1 MKTETITWHELP
13 ADGMPDAETTVGAA
27 AGVDAGQGAGAAAGP
42 VDGLSRH
49 LPPAGQRGDGV
60 TPDRQR
66 GCADRGGRRHHCT
79 EGCNVNHTK
88 LIASLSAMWAQ
99 LDAVDEWRP
108 VIRNAIDVLAAPA
121 AGAPVER
128 MIKPLV
134 WARKDQL
141 QHASTRGGLMCAMY
155 PNTDRRADLQPLYD
169 QAALDAALNL
179 WPRDCRLCAN
189 FTTKT
194 GGCVSVVQCV
204 DSMQFKATPP
214 RQYWVSA
221 PNVLVSG
228 PTDADDL

>member
-1 MKTETITWHELP
+1 M
-13 ADGMPDAETTVGAA
+13 
-27 AGVDAGQGAGAAAGP
+27 
-42 VDGLSRH
+42 
-49 LPPAGQRGDGV
+49 
-60 TPDRQR
+60 
-66 GCADRGGRRHHCT
+66 
-79 EGCNVNHTK
+79 NHTE
-88 LIASLSAMWAQ
+88 LIARLSAMWAQ
-99 LDAVDEWRP
+99 LDPVDEWRP
-108 VIRNAIDVLAAPA
+108 VIRDAIDALTPPA
-121 AGAPVER
+121 AGVPVER
-128 MIKPLV
+128 MLRPLV

-189 FTTKT
+189 FTTRT

-228 PTDADDL
+228 PTGADDL

>member
-1 MKTETITWHELP
+1 MN
-13 ADGMPDAETTVGAA
+13 D
-27 AGVDAGQGAGAAAGP
+27 DAG
-42 VDGLSRH
+42 
-49 LPPAGQRGDGV
+49 GV
-60 TPDRQR
+60 S
-66 GCADRGGRRHHCT
+66 A
-79 EGCNVNHTK
+79 
-88 LIASLSAMWAQ
+88 LSAG
-99 LDAVDEWRP
+99 LVP
-108 VIRNAIDVLAAPA
+108 
-121 AGAPVER
+121 
-128 MIKPLV
+128 KV

-169 QAALDAALNL
+169 QAALDTALNL

-189 FTTKT
+189 FTTRT

-228 PTDADDL
+228 PTGADDL